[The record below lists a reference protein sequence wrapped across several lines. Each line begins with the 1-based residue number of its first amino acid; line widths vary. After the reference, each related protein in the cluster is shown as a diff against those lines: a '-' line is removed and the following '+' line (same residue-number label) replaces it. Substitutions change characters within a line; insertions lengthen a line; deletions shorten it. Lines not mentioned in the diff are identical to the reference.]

1 MKKYLVPMLV
11 SLMALAAISFGQ
23 QIIVRDNASTTAPV
37 DDTRVFGDGYLPV
50 VAITQIAS
58 PTALS
63 VVTPT
68 ALNTMAIQVRTTNDA
83 SATLRLSVLTS
94 AGVVQY
100 KDFVMDG
107 TAD

>member
-1 MKKYLVPMLV
+1 MKKYLFPMVFSLLLV
-11 SLMALAAISFGQ
+11 ALVSFGQ

-37 DDTRVFGDGYLPV
+37 DDTRVFGDGYLPI

-63 VVTPT
+63 TSIPT
-68 ALNTMAIQVRTTNDA
+68 ALETLAFQVRTTNDA
-83 SATLRLSVLTS
+83 SPTIRLSVLTA
-94 AGVVQY
+94 AGTVVY

-107 TAD
+107 SAD